1 MKRACIVVL
10 LLAAAL
16 IGMGLDIGRS
26 LPVATGESGP
36 QPAAWCVLI
45 YNEPTPTATPTATP
59 TPTCTPSPTPTF
71 TPSPTPLPARV
82 RVAAWC
88 CQFDPPGNDADR
100 YNEEYVC
107 FANDGGQAAHLAGWK
122 VRDEAGNT
130 YTFPSFDLW
139 PGGWVRVHTGSGANT
154 TTDLHW
160 GQRRF
165 IWNNDGDTVLL
176 YDERGALVES
186 YPYH

>member
-10 LLAAAL
+10 MLAAAL
-16 IGMGLDIGRS
+16 IGISPGRP
-26 LPVATGESGP
+26 LPAAKSEGGP
-36 QPAAWCVLI
+36 QPAAWLALV
-45 YNEPTPTATPTATP
+45 YRMPTPTATPTSTP

-82 RVAAWC
+82 HVAVWC
-88 CQFDPPGNDADR
+88 CQFDPPGNDGDR

-107 FANDGGQAAHLAGWK
+107 FANDGGQAARMAGWK

-139 PGGWVRVHTGSGANT
+139 PGGWVRVHTGSGTNT
-154 TTDLHW
+154 ATDLYW

-165 IWNNDGDTVLL
+165 IWNNNGDTVYL
-176 YDERGALVES
+176 YDEWGALVES
-186 YPYH
+186 YTY